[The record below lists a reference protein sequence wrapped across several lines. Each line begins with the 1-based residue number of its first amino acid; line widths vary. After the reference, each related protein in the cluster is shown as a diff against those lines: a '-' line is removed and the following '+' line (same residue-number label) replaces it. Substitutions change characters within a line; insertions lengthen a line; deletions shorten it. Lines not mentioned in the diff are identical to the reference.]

1 MWHGARLALPA
12 VADIPPIGTG
22 FRRTALA
29 NERTWLAWVRT
40 GLASTAVSIGVGRV
54 VPAVS
59 DVARW
64 PYVVVGVGYAILGAG
79 LVVYGFIRKRDV
91 EAAVE
96 RGDYMPPHD
105 IALLAFAVL
114 ATLLVV
120 ATGALV
126 IVD

>member
-1 MWHGARLALPA
+1 MAEL
-12 VADIPPIGTG
+12 PPIGAG
-22 FRRTALA
+22 YRRTALA

-64 PYVVVGVGYAILGAG
+64 PYVVVGCGYAVLGAA
-79 LVVYGFIRKRDV
+79 LVVYGFIRQRNV
-91 EAAVE
+91 ETAVS
-96 RGDYMPPHD
+96 RGGHAPVHD
-105 IALLAFAVL
+105 IVLVAFAVL
-114 ATLLVV
+114 TTALVL